1 MYNLKM
7 EYKMLS
13 DSDLF
18 NNKFGYTIKELEE
31 SVDNLSITYLLY
43 YQKLTAEFCAKY
55 ILNDYCATCVEDT
68 YYSSN
73 DVLRLQKH
81 ITLLELRE
89 ACKQFKTFE
98 SNP

>member
-1 MYNLKM
+1 M
-7 EYKMLS
+7 EEKMLS
-13 DSDLF
+13 DTDLL
-18 NNKFGYTIKELEE
+18 NNKFGYTIEELEN
-31 SVDNLSITYLLY
+31 SVDNLSVTNLLY
-43 YQKLTAEFCAKY
+43 YQKLTAVFCAIY

-68 YYSSN
+68 YYCTN

-81 ITLLELRE
+81 ITLVELRE